1 LYFKKSHKFDLLANL
16 CQKIQILAILGA
28 VGPHFKATMVKFGM
42 RVQTWD
48 FLLQAR
54 FSKNRL
60 TGYTPF
66 GENYTKNYQFWLF
79 WQL

>member
-1 LYFKKSHKFDLLANL
+1 
-16 CQKIQILAILGA
+16 LAILGA

-42 RVQTWD
+42 KVLTWNS
-48 FLLQAR
+48 LPQAE
-54 FSKNRL
+54 FCQNRL
-60 TGYTPF
+60 RGYTLF